1 MYLLDTCVLSE
12 LVKTAPE
19 STVLAWI
26 AERKEHELYVSAMT
40 IAELHRGIAKLP
52 ASRRKNELS
61 VWLQQLE
68 AGFDERV
75 MPFTRETAHIW
86 AQMCAD
92 AEAVGKSMAAL
103 DSIIA
108 ATAVEHAFCLITR
121 NVRDFSAAPVELLNP
136 WPDSDSKV

>member
-12 LVKTAPE
+12 LVKAAPD
-19 STVLAWI
+19 SSVLAWI
-26 AERKEHELYVSAMT
+26 GARKEHELYVSAMT
-40 IAELHRGIAKLP
+40 IAELQRGIEKLP
-52 ASRRKNELS
+52 ASRRRSDLT

-75 MPFTRETAHIW
+75 MPFTRETAHVW
-86 AQMCAD
+86 ASMCAS

-108 ATAVEHAFCLITR
+108 ATAVEHSFCLVTR
-121 NVRDFSAAPVELLNP
+121 NVRDFSNAPVELLNP
-136 WPDSDSKV
+136 WSVMSV

>member
-1 MYLLDTCVLSE
+1 MYLIDTCVLSE
-12 LVKTAPE
+12 LVKANPE

-26 AERKEHELYVSAMT
+26 GERKEHELYVSAMT
-40 IAELHRGIAKLP
+40 IAELHRGIEKLP
-52 ASRRKNELS
+52 ASRRRSDLT

-75 MPFTRETAHIW
+75 MSFTRETAHVW
-86 AQMCAD
+86 AQMCAK

-108 ATAVEHAFCLITR
+108 ATAVEHSFCLVTR
-121 NVRDFSAAPVELLNP
+121 NVRDFSDAPVELLNP
-136 WPDSDSKV
+136 WPTM